1 MTLSARKPIMTK
13 AKRKRLENAGW
24 KIGGASQFLDL
35 SADEAAI
42 VELKLRLADAVKA
55 ERNLRKLT
63 QHELARLL
71 GSSQSRVAKLESADP
86 SVSIDLMVRALL
98 RMGAS
103 RRKLA
108 SYVAA
113 PAAKQ

>member
-1 MTLSARKPIMTK
+1 
-13 AKRKRLENAGW
+13 
-24 KIGGASQFLDL
+24 
-35 SADEAAI
+35 

-71 GSSQSRVAKLESADP
+71 DSSQSRVAKLESADP